1 MSEPTPSTVE
11 LQYEPGAPIRR
22 RRVVRR
28 ILLGLALVAMILLVW
43 LVGPPLWQKWR
54 VRSIIN
60 QARAFAFPE
69 ESVIYEK
76 HPDSTRASLVRQDP
90 PLLAQLA
97 QITERG
103 PGAFALFGTTA
114 APESPLAF
122 LHERTSE
129 KGVTRLIALR
139 IAGVT
144 YTRADGGSLT
154 IHYKAMPLELRDKL
168 PPVAHGIGESSGPDL
183 SLLPPSA
190 LLLPDGPATPGP
202 IRIFAAYPVPNNPA
216 AFILPYEI
224 GGQRKTIFFSLVD
237 DALGRG
243 AFVIT
248 VNQPRPKP
256 RRPTTTPSP

>member
-1 MSEPTPSTVE
+1 MSHPPPSAVE
-11 LQYEPGAPIRR
+11 LHYEPGAPIRR

-28 ILLGLALVAMILLVW
+28 ILLGIVLLAVIVLVW
-43 LVGPPLWQKWR
+43 RVGPPIWQKGR
-54 VRSIIN
+54 VRSIIPP
-60 QARAFAFPE
+60 ARTFSFPE
-69 ESVIYEK
+69 DTVIYEK
-76 HPDSTRASLVRQDP
+76 DPASARASLVRQDP
-90 PLLAQLA
+90 RLLAQLC

-103 PGAFALFGTTA
+103 PGAFMLFGATA

-129 KGVTRLIALR
+129 KGVTRLVALR
-139 IAGVT
+139 VVGVT

-154 IHYKAMPLELRDKL
+154 IHYKAMPLELRDRL
-168 PPVAHGIGESSGPDL
+168 PPVAHGVGESSGPDL

-190 LLLPDGPATPGP
+190 LVLPDGPATPGP
-202 IRIFAAYPVPNNPA
+202 IKIFAAQPDSKNPA

-248 VNQPRPKP
+248 INQPRP
-256 RRPTTTPSP
+256 RRPATNQ